1 MGTVSFSLLS
11 MNTPESILYSSYYSK
26 LIHVHATAVVQ
37 TFKYK
42 YAIGGVTSQFAYT
55 SISCKRRKKNKN
67 CTFVSET
74 VSLSVTV
81 PCVLPSSAIVQ
92 HGY

>member
-11 MNTPESILYSSYYSK
+11 MNTPESILHSSYYSK

-42 YAIGGVTSQFAYT
+42 YAIGG
-55 SISCKRRKKNKN
+55 
-67 CTFVSET
+67 
-74 VSLSVTV
+74 
-81 PCVLPSSAIVQ
+81 
-92 HGY
+92 